1 MRRLLSIIMFFS
13 VVSVFAQTE
22 ESNKYFNQGME
33 LYNQGQYTE
42 AVPCFEKSDSI
53 DKITLDSTSNR
64 RDYSAMWLASCYYLL
79 KDTIKARNLYT
90 YYSQIPVNRNLTIQ
104 SDSLYEIAS
113 KLEKENNFEKAI
125 LYTKKASN
133 LEKQNI
139 GNNSLWYANGLCAIS
154 YELFKLQQYTD
165 AINLLQEALKIKAPL
180 LHAHH
185 DIAIIQHWL
194 SLINYTIGNFTDA
207 IFYEEEALKTKR
219 NLSYTKDAEY
229 FSLKGNV
236 VLFQCLLG
244 NTEYAL
250 EAELELASAY
260 KDMYGEN
267 DKTYVTMLN
276 NIAIYY
282 SQLGN
287 KESALIY
294 IKKTI
299 PIIENI
305 LGKENETFF
314 HAITNLLSI
323 KNDLGYFEGIDSL
336 GNETLKII
344 EKTIGCNNYDYVN
357 LLSVLAQV
365 KFKQGYIEDAIIM
378 QQQIIDVRKNIH
390 WGSLDDATSL
400 RLMATYCLAN
410 KKYDNTIKLAIECTN
425 MISNIVL
432 NTFRNLTIAEQA
444 IFWKK
449 QNDWFF
455 NILPNYAYRLRE
467 SAIICTLYDA
477 ILLSKGLLLNTEIEM
492 KKALANNKDKT
503 LLSIY
508 NEILKYK
515 NILENTSDEEQI
527 QNIYDII
534 EKYEKIL
541 LARSTEYCDYTKKL
555 DVKWQDVKNNLSE
568 EDIAIEFI
576 RIPVNENKI
585 VYSAIILKK
594 SMNVP
599 VMVDLFEEKQL
610 HKIRKDSLYLSE
622 NLFDLVWRP
631 LLPYLKNIN
640 RIFFSPSGELYNI
653 AVEYAYKNSNS
664 NKPCSLYRLSSTK
677 QLAIKYVPKS
687 IKKVVLFGGINY
699 DSKDVVNDNCPSTH
713 TGIRSINIDSLNIR
727 YGCQYLPET
736 KEEVKEIKKQ
746 LTNLQ
751 IKSIKILT
759 DTAGTEYSFKML
771 SGKNTDIIHIATHGF
786 YWTENE
792 AYSYNGEYKNICGGI
807 RPIDAED
814 KALTRSG
821 ILFAGAN
828 TTLNKRKINIGANDG
843 ILTAK
848 EIADMD
854 LKGLDLIA
862 LSACQTGLGDIS
874 GEGVFGLQRGFKKA
888 GANTLLM
895 SLWKV
900 DDKATKLLMSRFY
913 SNIVA
918 GKSKIESLRDAQK
931 YVREYETEVEVR
943 SDNKPAISAH
953 AKVQVQQSNTQQK
966 IIKKVHS
973 YKDPKYWAA
982 FILLDALN

>member
-1 MRRLLSIIMFFS
+1 MRTIYSIIIFLFS
-13 VVSVFAQTE
+13 VISVFAQTE

-33 LYNQGQYTE
+33 LYNQGKYTE

-165 AINLLQEALKIKAPL
+165 AINLLQEALRIKAPL

-229 FSLKGNV
+229 FSLKENV

-250 EAELELASAY
+250 E
-260 KDMYGEN
+260 
-267 DKTYVTMLN
+267 
-276 NIAIYY
+276 
-282 SQLGN
+282 
-287 KESALIY
+287 
-294 IKKTI
+294 
-299 PIIENI
+299 
-305 LGKENETFF
+305 
-314 HAITNLLSI
+314 
-323 KNDLGYFEGIDSL
+323 IDSL

-455 NILPNYAYRLRE
+455 NILPNYAYRLRD

-477 ILLSKGLLLNTEIEM
+477 ILLSKGLLLNSEIEM

-687 IKKVVLFGGINY
+687 IKKVVLFGGMNY

-759 DTAGTEYSFKML
+759 DTAGTEYSFKIL

-918 GKSKIESLRDAQK
+918 GKSKIESLLNAQK
-931 YVREYETEVEVR
+931 YVREYETEVEIT

-953 AKVQVQQSNTQQK
+953 AKVQARQSHTKQK
-966 IIKKVHS
+966 VIKKVHPYQS
-973 YKDPKYWAA
+973 PKYWAA

>member
-1 MRRLLSIIMFFS
+1 MRLLFLIIMLFS
-13 VVSVFAQTE
+13 VSCVFAQTE

-33 LYNQGQYTE
+33 LYNQGKYTE
-42 AVPCFEKSDSI
+42 AIPCFEKSDSI
-53 DKITLDSTSNR
+53 DKVTLDSTSNR

-79 KDTIKARNLYT
+79 KDTTKARNLYT

-113 KLEKENNFEKAI
+113 KLETENNFEKAI
-125 LYTKKASN
+125 LYTKAASN
-133 LEKQNI
+133 LEKQNV

-154 YELFKLQQYTD
+154 FELFKIQQYND
-165 AINLLQEALKIKAPL
+165 AIKLLQEALRIKMPL
-180 LHAHH
+180 LHVHH
-185 DIAIIQHWL
+185 DIVVIQHWL
-194 SLINYTIGNFTDA
+194 SLLNYTIGNFTDA

-219 NLSYTKDAEY
+219 NISNTKDTEY
-229 FSLKGNV
+229 FVLKGNV
-236 VLFQCLLG
+236 VLFQYLLG
-244 NTEYAL
+244 NVEYAL
-250 EAELELASAY
+250 ETELELTNAY
-260 KDMYGEN
+260 KDIYGGN

-276 NIAIYY
+276 NIALYY

-287 KESALIY
+287 KESALAY
-294 IKKTI
+294 IQKTF
-299 PIIENI
+299 PIIESI
-305 LGKENETFF
+305 LGKENETYF
-314 HAITNLLSI
+314 HAITNLLAI
-323 KNDLGYFEGIDSL
+323 KNDLGNFEGIESL

-344 EKTIGCNNYDYVN
+344 EKNIGRNNYDYVN
-357 LLSVLAQV
+357 LLAILAQV

-378 QQQIIDVRKNIH
+378 QQQIIEVRKKIH
-390 WGSLDDATSL
+390 WGSVDDANSL
-400 RLMATYCLAN
+400 RNMAAYCLAN
-410 KKYDNTIKLAIECTN
+410 KMYDNTIKLAIEYTN
-425 MISNIVL
+425 MISDIVL
-432 NTFRNLTIAEQA
+432 NTFRNLTIAEQS

-455 NILPNYAYRLRE
+455 DILPNYAYRLGDPT
-467 SAIICTLYDA
+467 IICALYNA
-477 ILLSKGLLLNTEIEM
+477 ILLSKGLLLNSEIEM
-492 KKALANNKDKT
+492 KKALASNKDKT

-515 NILENTSDEEQI
+515 NILNNTSDGKQI
-527 QNIYDII
+527 QSIYDII
-534 EKYEKIL
+534 EKNEKIL
-541 LARSTEYCDYTKKL
+541 LARSKEYCDYTKKL

-576 RIPVNENKI
+576 MIPINENKK

-594 SMNVP
+594 TLNVP
-599 VMVDLFEEKQL
+599 IMINLFEEKQL
-610 HKIRKDSLYLSE
+610 HKIRTDSLYL
-622 NLFDLVWRP
+622 NKKLFDLVWSP
-631 LLPYLKNIN
+631 IIPYLKNIK

-653 AVEYAYKNSNS
+653 AIEYAYKNSSS
-664 NKPCSLYRLSSTK
+664 NERCSLYRLSSTK
-677 QLAIKYVPKS
+677 QLAIKHFPKT
-687 IKKVVLFGGINY
+687 IRKAVLFGGLNY
-699 DSKDVVNDNCPSTH
+699 DSKDVIKDNYPSTDI
-713 TGIRSINIDSLNIR
+713 GIRSINIDSLNIR

-736 KEEVKEIKKQ
+736 KEEVKEIRKQ

-751 IKSIKILT
+751 TKNIVILT
-759 DTAGTEYSFKML
+759 DTVGTEYSFKML
-771 SGKNTDIIHIATHGF
+771 SGKNTDVIHIATHGF

-792 AYSYNGEYKNICGGI
+792 AYTYNGEYKNICGGI
-807 RPIDAED
+807 RPIDTED

-821 ILFAGAN
+821 LLFAGAN
-828 TTLNKRKINIGANDG
+828 TTLHKRKINIGANDG
-843 ILTAK
+843 ILTAR

-913 SNIVA
+913 LNLVA
-918 GKSKIESLRDAQK
+918 GKSKIESLHDAQK
-931 YVREYETEVEVR
+931 YVREYETEIEVK
-943 SDNKPAISAH
+943 SDNRPAISAH
-953 AKVQVQQSNTQQK
+953 AKEQVKQNKTLKK
-966 IIKKVHS
+966 IVKKVQP